1 MIKQQKL
8 LIDES
13 AAGIVTDVP
22 ANTNMPRFVF
32 PSESFSG
39 RRWRNYRPTGGMPE
53 SPFSAF
59 NSISTYTPS
68 PYALNSIRYQS
79 NKSR

>member
-13 AAGIVTDVP
+13 AAGLQADVP
-22 ANTNMPRFVF
+22 ANTNIPRFVL

-39 RRWRNYRPTGGMPE
+39 RRWRNYKPMGGMSE
-53 SPFSAF
+53 SAFSAF
-59 NSISTYTPS
+59 NAITTYTPS
-68 PYALNSIRYQS
+68 PYSLNSVRYQS